1 MVFIMLINLAWWNI
15 GISQLIKK
23 QKKDKDEEI
32 KIEKNYIKKL
42 SLQRDID
49 FFAICEISEDEAIS
63 FKEVSDKLNMT
74 YLNLSD
80 KVGRIIIDIA
90 VMYEGS
96 KLEYMHHKTIIHPQP
111 NGRNLRVGVRV
122 AFKDTSNDEVITFFL
137 SHWPSMLSATDSIRD
152 DIATALRYNI
162 DKIYQK
168 YGDSAQIICMGDYN
182 TQPYSTAIHEK
193 LFATRDYHII
203 KKRPLLL
210 YNPFWGLLA
219 NGGMNNI
226 GTYHYTTPKE
236 NRWYVLDQM
245 MFSSSFLSQNGNK
258 LKLQPKSFDFHNIM
272 SDDENI
278 IMDNIFFKTFDHYP
292 IFCRLSHEL

>member
-1 MVFIMLINLAWWNI
+1 MLINLAWWNI
-15 GISQLIKK
+15 GISPPIKK
-23 QKKDKDEEI
+23 QKKDKDEAI
-32 KIEKNYIKKL
+32 KIAKNYIKKL

-278 IMDNIFFKTFDHYP
+278 IMDNIFF
-292 IFCRLSHEL
+292 